1 MKRLNSLRPWIL
13 AIGLSCVSMYT
24 LLAQQVIDEV
34 VWMVGDEAI
43 LRSDV
48 EYQKLRLLSQGV
60 RLDANSECA
69 LPEQLAVQ
77 MLFLNQAKIDSI
89 TVDDAMINRY
99 VEANI
104 QGMIAEVGS
113 KEKLEEYF
121 NKSLTQIR
129 EDQRRQAKS
138 GEIVRAMQQ
147 KLVSN
152 ISVSPSE
159 IRAYFASIP
168 TDSLPYIP
176 TRLEVQKIVRKPIVK
191 LSEID
196 RIKQKLREYSEEVN
210 SGKTSFSTLARL
222 YSEDTRTALNG
233 GEYGFVA
240 KTSLESEFARI
251 LFDMPNNKRVSPI
264 IQSEEGYHIVQI
276 IEKRGDLINFRHILL
291 RPKVADE
298 ALETEVTKLD
308 SIAGRITSGALSF
321 EAAVAQYS
329 QDEET
334 SNSEGLLVNTNYQS
348 TYAGSSFFPLEE
360 LPQDISRE
368 VANLKVGELSRAFVM
383 INEKGNREVLIVKLR
398 NKHDAHRATLTEDYQ
413 TIKEMA
419 LQQKRNQELDDW
431 VRTQQLKT
439 FIEVAEGYRNCDFKY
454 PGWIHDNK

>member
-1 MKRLNSLRPWIL
+1 MKRTRSLRLW
-13 AIGLSCVSMYT
+13 
-24 LLAQQVIDEV
+24 LLAFSLSGMTLCSLHAQQIIDEV

-43 LRSDV
+43 LRSDI

-60 RLDANSECA
+60 RLDASAECV

-89 TVDDAMINRY
+89 TVDESMINRY

-121 NKSLTQIR
+121 NKNLTQIR
-129 EDQRRQAKS
+129 EDQRRQAKN

-147 KLVSN
+147 KLVSS

-159 IRAYFASIP
+159 IRSYFASIP

-176 TRLEVQKIVRKPIVK
+176 TRLEVQKIVRKPTIK
-191 LSEID
+191 LSEVD
-196 RIKQKLREYSEEVN
+196 RIKQKLRGYAEEIN
-210 SGKTSFSTLARL
+210 AGTSSFSTLARL

-233 GEYGFVA
+233 GEYGFVG

-251 LFDMPNNKRVSPI
+251 VFDMADSKRVSPI

-276 IEKRGDLINFRHILL
+276 IEKKGDLINFRHILL

-298 ALETEVTKLD
+298 ALEEEIQKLD
-308 SIAGRITSGALSF
+308 SLANMISSGATSF
-321 EAAVAQYS
+321 EKAVLEYS
-329 QDEET
+329 QDED
-334 SNSEGLLVNTNYQS
+334 SRNSEGLLVNGNYQS
-348 TYAGSSFFPLEE
+348 NYGGSSYFPLEE
-360 LPQDISRE
+360 LPQDISKN
-368 VANLKVGELSRAFVM
+368 VANMQVGEVSRPFIM

-398 NKHDAHRATLTEDYQ
+398 NKYEAHRATLTEDYQ
-413 TIKEMA
+413 AIKELA
-419 LQQKRNQELDDW
+419 LQEKRNKELDDW

-439 FIEVAEGYRNCDFKY
+439 FIEVAESYRNCDFKY
-454 PGWIHDNK
+454 PGWIHDNR